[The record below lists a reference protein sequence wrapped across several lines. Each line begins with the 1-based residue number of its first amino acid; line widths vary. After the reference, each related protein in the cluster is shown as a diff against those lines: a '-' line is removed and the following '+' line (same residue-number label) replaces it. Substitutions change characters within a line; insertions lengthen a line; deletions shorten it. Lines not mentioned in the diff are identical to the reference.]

1 MHTLMLH
8 GHATSAFIFKAQT
21 GQFRSKLDK
30 SFTFDFVDAPI
41 PSELPASLK
50 RVFKTA
56 FTWIDEK
63 RDVESVRDTAHWLLQ
78 YMEQNGP
85 YDCVCCFSQ
94 SAAIVTTLVLDNN
107 LRPPEERIS
116 LPFKSIVFMNAN
128 LEYTLLEAH
137 GLPVGN
143 EARGHKRAAENI
155 LHARTNDL
163 QNLANVMTLM
173 SKGTAGMWKDTS
185 ALLHDASSLPPKND
199 CFGLDFTAF
208 PREAFI
214 TGLQTVHI
222 YGAMDPIWL
231 SSVQMA
237 YLCHANEK
245 NMYDHQ
251 GGHDVPRSPKVAANI
266 ASLFRKLAKSLSV
279 KP

>member
-94 SAAIVTTLVLDNN
+94 SAAI
-107 LRPPEERIS
+107 
-116 LPFKSIVFMNAN
+116 
-128 LEYTLLEAH
+128 
-137 GLPVGN
+137 
-143 EARGHKRAAENI
+143 RAAENI

-199 CFGLDFTAF
+199 CFGLISRRFPGRHSLPGCRRFISTARWTLF
-208 PREAFI
+208 GCQVFKWRI
-214 TGLQTVHI
+214 S
-222 YGAMDPIWL
+222 AMRMRRTCTTTKGD
-231 SSVQMA
+231 MTF
-237 YLCHANEK
+237 HAR
-245 NMYDHQ
+245 
-251 GGHDVPRSPKVAANI
+251 P
-266 ASLFRKLAKSLSV
+266 RKLAKSLSV
-279 KP
+279 KAVIKS